1 MELALRMCTLRQKPA
16 EPAHQ
21 AIIQSMRLAKIS
33 RDGQRAIVS
42 VSPSQDFV
50 SWLIQSRLACFPAG
64 RKVFFFPPQRQ
75 LFNRDHGCS
84 HLEHKRGAPSPTNSQ
99 GTYSWRW
106 NAHNYSSLSLL
117 GDLRPH
123 QPEQERPC

>member
-1 MELALRMCTLRQKPA
+1 MALALRMCTLRQKPA
-16 EPAHQ
+16 EPAHR

-64 RKVFFFPPQRQ
+64 RKSFFFPPQRQ

-84 HLEHKRGAPSPTNSQ
+84 HLEHKRGAPSLPTA
-99 GTYSWRW
+99 R
-106 NAHNYSSLSLL
+106 ALIL
-117 GDLRPH
+117 GAGMRIITPL
-123 QPEQERPC
+123 